1 MRLVPR
7 TAILDALRS
16 LPETLDE
23 TYERIFSLI
32 PKADRVYLRSALHWI
47 IFFRHPGFTLPLG
60 FYSLSSLA
68 ELVLPHWERCDID
81 ETRWEETLLD
91 ICGCLIRRTSNY
103 KGLDTIDLAHYTVRE
118 FLESRGGG
126 HSASSLAVNTP
137 ELLTERLTMLFDERP
152 RGRSGQL
159 YDQVPIPEADILQLI
174 PWTVIMETDANS
186 QLVDISLKNDSILQ
200 AIFKLISSGHPIL
213 PPSIQENY
221 HHYFPHSTW
230 TWFAMVASKNVKGGV
245 LYAPG
250 SQELDPD
257 TFLFLTLLF
266 IGNDKWM
273 SKFLE
278 TANSR
283 TLFQQHI
290 GIRFDHNLL
299 EVFDIVID
307 SDWLNRYGKCF
318 QTDNPLELTGN
329 VIDVICQLDELCLD
343 GYVGRFKMIYQ
354 YDQNLFD
361 LGRCLVSVLIS
372 TYAIRDYESQ
382 DQDSLWGVVEN
393 LEIVFKE
400 GAVVTFT
407 GSCLGALQLAVILRI
422 QEGGFFWVD
431 GNGDEDDVCFD
442 PVKELLCR
450 GADPNEIGQGER
462 FSREWLTE
470 LNSYQGQSPLRICRN
485 AMRGEDRMDLP
496 HLEELEEQL
505 IKAGGR
511 DFFKLPV

>member
-1 MRLVPR
+1 MPYCASFYCACASDAPAPSGRLRHSSPASR
-7 TAILDALRS
+7 PPIRPKTPPLHHLSRS
-16 LPETLDE
+16 PSSRQHLP
-23 TYERIFSLI
+23 
-32 PKADRVYLRSALHWI
+32 ADIH
-47 IFFRHPGFTLPLG
+47 
-60 FYSLSSLA
+60 
-68 ELVLPHWERCDID
+68 HWERCDID

-91 ICGCLIRRTSNY
+91 ICGCLIRGTSND
-103 KGLDTIDLAHYTVRE
+103 KELDNIDLAHYTVRE

-174 PWTVIMETDANS
+174 PWMVIMETDANS

-221 HHYFPHSTW
+221 HHYFPHSAW

-278 TANSR
+278 TANRR

-299 EVFDIVID
+299 EVFEIIID

-343 GYVGRFKMIYQ
+343 EYVSRFKMIYQ
-354 YDQNLFD
+354 YDQNLLD

-372 TYAIRDYESQ
+372 TYARRDYESQ
-382 DQDSLWGVVEN
+382 VQDSLSQVQDSLWVVVEN

-407 GSCLGALQLAVILRI
+407 GSCLAPLQLAVILRI
-422 QEGGFFWVD
+422 QEGGIFWVD
-431 GNGDEDDVCFD
+431 GDGDEDDVCFD

-485 AMRGEDRMDLP
+485 AMRDRMDLI

-511 DFFKLPV
+511 DFLKLPV